1 MFSGF
6 MVGASDVLKFKSPA
20 DLGEGLKYAVEFWV
34 FKPKITG
41 QQFALLVVHLGEK
54 KNQNLNVLEMDEL
67 VLPFEWNS
75 FCISINVETKNVTV
89 YHNGHIQAVQPFK
102 DIESGTLESSKF
114 MTVGHLGG
122 SKFVGTLIDFE
133 VFGRPLPKED
143 LLDWTLCQNKVTNQ
157 FCNTFFDL
165 TVVLSYRIQLT

>member
-6 MVGASDVLKFKSPA
+6 MVGASNVLTFKSPA
-20 DLGEGLKYAVEFWV
+20 DLDEGLKYALEFWV

-54 KNQNLNVLEMDEL
+54 KNQNLNVLEMNEL

-75 FCISINVETKNVTV
+75 FCISINVETKKATV

-102 DIESGTLESSKF
+102 DIESGTPESSKF
-114 MTVGHLGG
+114 MTIGNLGG
-122 SKFVGTLIDFE
+122 SKFVGTIIDFE

-143 LLDWTLCQNKVTNQ
+143 LLDWTLCQNKETAS
-157 FCNTFFDL
+157 FCYYIILLF
-165 TVVLSYRIQLT
+165 